1 MGLATAEGPEKDLIM
16 GRNAT
21 LERKTAETHI
31 RLSLDLDGTGAAEI
45 ATGVGFFDHMLTHIS
60 RHGKI
65 DLKIQAQG
73 DLHVDEHHLVEDVGI
88 CLGKCIQT
96 ALGEKRGIERFGV
109 AFVTMDESLART
121 VIDLSGRSYLVFHAP
136 FTRDTINGFPLEL
149 VREFFQAVSSEARMN
164 VHIAL
169 LYGVNAHHEVE
180 AIFKS
185 FGRALREAV
194 RVTGGADIPSTK
206 GVL

>member
-1 MGLATAEGPEKDLIM
+1 MTRK
-16 GRNAT
+16 AT
-21 LERKTAETHI
+21 LDRNTTETQI
-31 RLSLDLDGTGAAEI
+31 RLSLDLDGTGTSKI
-45 ATGVGFFDHMLTHIS
+45 ATGIGFFDHMLTHIAK
-60 RHGKI
+60 HGKI
-65 DLKIQAQG
+65 DLTIEGSG

-96 ALGEKRGIERFGV
+96 ALGDKRGIERFGV
-109 AFVTMDESLART
+109 GFVTMDDALART
-121 VIDLSGRSYLVFHAP
+121 VIDLSGRSYHVFQAQ

-164 VHIAL
+164 LHVAL
-169 LYGVNAHHEVE
+169 LYGVNAHHEAE

-194 RVTGGADIPSTK
+194 RVTGGYDIPSTK